1 MPTGGDPHA
10 HFHNTM
16 FNMVVTDD
24 GHVGSLDTKQ
34 LRSRVHEFGA
44 YFQAIL
50 AQELRKIGIAQTYDA
65 NEQATVVSAV
75 PQEISDFF
83 SKGRRNVLKA
93 AQSYASEQ
101 GLEWDKLSI
110 ERKQKMLSMAGLAAR
125 LGKDLDADDHD
136 IWKRQAKEL
145 GWVEQSLMGPE
156 IDPGLD

>member
-1 MPTGGDPHA
+1 
-10 HFHNTM
+10 M

-145 GWVEQSLMGPE
+145 GWV
-156 IDPGLD
+156 GLTKA

>member
-1 MPTGGDPHA
+1 MTPMNRQPSSQRCH
-10 HFHNTM
+10 
-16 FNMVVTDD
+16 
-24 GHVGSLDTKQ
+24 
-34 LRSRVHEFGA
+34 
-44 YFQAIL
+44 
-50 AQELRKIGIAQTYDA
+50 RKFPIF
-65 NEQATVVSAV
+65 SAKV
-75 PQEISDFF
+75 A
-83 SKGRRNVLKA
+83 NVLKA

-156 IDPGLD
+156 IDPGLDRQQRLDQAWRFVARHLEKEFETAAVIDHQKNSEPMPREGS